1 MKGPLIGHSANQFV
15 NATPVLRRS
24 RSSMKNAAVLMINSH
39 FVAGGSWGMRAILS
53 DETRKRTVFRKGS
66 EQLLVG
72 AGGRNRT
79 GTVLPPADFE
89 AASSYYFGNPG
100 GGKRMASGR

>member
-15 NATPVLRRS
+15 NATPVVSLR

-39 FVAGGSWGMRAILS
+39 LVAGGSWGMRAILS

-79 GTVLPPADFE
+79 GTGISPGDFE
-89 AASSYYFGNPG
+89 SPASTDFATP
-100 GGKRMASGR
+100 AVE